1 MPLPKRDY
9 RGRKATISM
18 MEFRS
23 KPGEVIDC
31 AAHGMSI
38 TVEKNGKPLAVL
50 APSDANS
57 DSTVIRSDG
66 AIEGQIPLT
75 FRRDLG
81 NGGYGS

>member
-23 KPGEVIDC
+23 KPGEVIDN
-31 AAHGMSI
+31 ATHGMSI
-38 TVEKNGKPLAVL
+38 TIEKNGKAAAVL
-50 APSDANS
+50 APSDPNN
-57 DSTVIRSDG
+57 DCTVIRGDG
-66 AIEGQIPLT
+66 TIEGAIPLT

-81 NGGYGS
+81 NGGYGE